1 MQSLRRQFHLKAL
14 IVLVG
19 TVACNAFFV
28 SPFNSRTKIHRTV
41 PLFQRYQDGEVGS
54 GENWIEKSFPVK
66 ADEKIDPKKVEDYNL
81 GINGMDFQTGPLS
94 QRMFDAIMSRTS
106 LDDSDETIRQ
116 AFVLYAMDFTAK
128 EAARA
133 ALKQNG
139 LDMVLMEEEEDQGMW
154 GDVEAIRLYDAN
166 TGIRFNKMYDSL
178 EEAATQWQP
187 GQPFDFVARQV
198 PAKIKELSVEELLQ
212 ALDPDGKLREE
223 ARAEETEG
231 NKLSDEE
238 VLSAIFDDEE
248 IQSLEDLANLN
259 IQRTEGAPRGATI
272 ESEAYAGGDSAGY
285 RVIHR
290 SALLRDSIND
300 DGTENEKSK
309 LFKFKHC
316 WSGKSKIRA
325 LDSFNWLTYPIR
337 FCVPP
342 ALLIYL

>member
-1 MQSLRRQFHLKAL
+1 MTISIPKL
-14 IVLVG
+14 IVLLAG
-19 TVACNAFFV
+19 FIFSTSAFSV
-28 SPFNSRTKIHRTV
+28 SPFHTATSASAVRYHLHAADGSSN
-41 PLFQRYQDGEVGS
+41 YQDGEVGA
-54 GENWIEKSFPVK
+54 GDNWIEKSFPVK
-66 ADEKIDPKKVEDYNL
+66 SDEKIDPKKVEDYNL

-106 LDDSDETIRQ
+106 LDASSSEEIRQ

-139 LDMVLMEEEEDQGMW
+139 LDMVLLEEEEDQGMW
-154 GDVEAIRLYDAN
+154 GDVEAIRLYDAK

-178 EEAATQWQP
+178 EEAALQWQP

-198 PAKIKELSVEELLQ
+198 PAKMKELSVDELLQ

-223 ARAEETEG
+223 ARASEG
-231 NKLSDEE
+231 DDDGKKISDEE
-238 VLSAIFDDEE
+238 VLSAIFDDDE

-259 IQRTEGAPRGATI
+259 IQRTEAAPRGATI
-272 ESEAYAGGDSAGY
+272 ESEAYAGNDSPGY
-285 RVIHR
+285 RVINR

-309 LFKFKHC
+309 L
-316 WSGKSKIRA
+316 
-325 LDSFNWLTYPIR
+325 L
-337 FCVPP
+337 FCSMLQ
-342 ALLIYL
+342 AIYFYAYLSLNSYC